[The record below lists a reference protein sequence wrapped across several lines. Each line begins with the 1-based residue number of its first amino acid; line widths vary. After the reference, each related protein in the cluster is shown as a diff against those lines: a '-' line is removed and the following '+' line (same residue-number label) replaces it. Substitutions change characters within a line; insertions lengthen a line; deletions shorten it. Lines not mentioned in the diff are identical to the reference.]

1 MYQVPGSDIVFACIM
16 CAIAMVMCFMFG
28 RIHKM
33 SEIKEELEDFKAN
46 RTWLCHEWK
55 KAEDALDSTREAWT
69 DSVET
74 INALWAEHFELERK
88 GLVKKQ
94 REAMKKYRAKC
105 DRQVVH
111 HMETYTAN
119 QMLAASKFDRPDMSA
134 LLSK

>member
-28 RIHKM
+28 RAY
-33 SEIKEELEDFKAN
+33 SFKSI
-46 RTWLCHEWK
+46 RTQVMEQGKDLVRYADCINTLNYEM
-55 KAEDALDSTREAWT
+55 AERHQAWVNHLDIVNDMWT
-69 DSVET
+69 
-74 INALWAEHFELERK
+74 EHFELECK

-119 QMLAASKFDRPDMSA
+119 QMLAASKFDQPDFSTF
-134 LLSK
+134 LSK